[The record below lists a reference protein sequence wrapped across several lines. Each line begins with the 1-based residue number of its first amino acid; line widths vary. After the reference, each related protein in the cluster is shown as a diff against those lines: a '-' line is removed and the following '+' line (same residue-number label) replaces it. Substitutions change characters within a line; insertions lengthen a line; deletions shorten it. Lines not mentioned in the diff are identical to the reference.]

1 MRHIT
6 LPPDARFEAW
16 RVQARAALAEGLV
29 PDDVKWV
36 SPDSAQSELFSPDAS
51 SARQGEEESVA
62 RPTER
67 ADHPVGHVTKAA
79 LLMLRSILRHHDP
92 ARFALA
98 YRLLW
103 RLQSEPALLAIAT
116 DPDIREAARME
127 HQIRRDMH
135 KMKAF
140 LRFREALPEGGEE
153 AVGRRHFVAWFEPE
167 NYILESVAPFFAER
181 FSDMDWLILTPIGS
195 VLHEK
200 GKVTFDI
207 EPCTPPSMQD
217 DVEALWHRYYQSI
230 FNPARIKTKA
240 MRSEMPTKYWKNLPE
255 TRLIPQM
262 LAGAEKRVA
271 AMVALQNDGSAP
283 GFHERHQAEWAR
295 REEVVRA
302 EKAALDGLPALAHA
316 LSSCQ
321 RCALCRYATQVVTGE
336 GPEHAPLMLIGEQ
349 PGDQEDLQG
358 KPFVGPA
365 GQVLDRIL
373 GEVGIMRGEVYLTNA
388 VKHFKFVSKGRRR
401 IHQTPDR
408 NEIVACSSWLEQEM
422 ALVKPR
428 LVVTLGATA
437 LQAFEGRIARL
448 GTTRGRV
455 RQDHGRPATLA
466 TIHPSYL
473 LRLPDPQRAQEE
485 ERRFVQELTM
495 AKDWLRTA

>member
-1 MRHIT
+1 MRRIA
-6 LPPDARFEAW
+6 LPEDADFDVWRAEA
-16 RVQARAALAEGLV
+16 RRALAGGEPPEAL
-29 PDDVKWV
+29 DWV
-36 SPDSAQSELFSPDAS
+36 VSDAEQAELFLPFESEGAPNAGPSAEAAS
-51 SARQGEEESVA
+51 A
-62 RPTER
+62 
-67 ADHPVGHVTKAA
+67 PVGHVTKAGLT
-79 LLMLRSILRHHDP
+79 LLRTILRYRDP

-103 RLQSEPALLAIAT
+103 RMQSEPALLAIAT
-116 DPDIREAARME
+116 DPDIRDATRME

-140 LRFREALPEGGEE
+140 LRFSEAEGDRE
-153 AVGRRHFVAWFEPE
+153 GRRRFVAWFEPDHF
-167 NYILESVAPFFAER
+167 ILESVAPFFAER

-195 VLHEK
+195 ILFEGGKLSCTRTPCEK
-200 GKVTFDI
+200 PDL
-207 EPCTPPSMQD
+207 QD
-217 DVEALWHRYYQSI
+217 DVETLWHGYYQSI

-262 LAGAEKRVA
+262 LANAESRVA

-283 GFHERHQAEWAR
+283 GFHERHQAEWTR
-295 REEVVRA
+295 RAQETRQA
-302 EKAALDGLPALAHA
+302 QDALEGLPALNNA
-316 LSSCQ
+316 LKTCQ
-321 RCALCRYATQVVTGE
+321 RCTLCRYATQVVPGTG
-336 GPEHAPLMLIGEQ
+336 PQNASLMMIGEQ

-373 GEVGIMRGEVYLTNA
+373 EEVGIDREAVFLTNA

-408 NEIVACSSWLEQEM
+408 TEIVACSSWLEQEI

-428 LVVTLGATA
+428 LIVTLGATA
-437 LQAFEGRIARL
+437 LQALEGRVTRL
-448 GTTRGRV
+448 GVTRGHIREGSD
-455 RQDHGRPATLA
+455 RRPPSLA

-473 LRLPDPQRAQEE
+473 LRLPDPQRAREE
-485 ERRFVQELTM
+485 EQRFKQELTI
-495 AKDWLRTA
+495 ARDWLAAS

>member
-1 MRHIT
+1 MKRIT
-6 LPPDARFEAW
+6 LPLDARFEAW
-16 RVQARAALAEGLV
+16 RNEARAALAEGVAPDRVEWVV
-29 PDDVKWV
+29 PD
-36 SPDSAQSELFSPDAS
+36 PEQSELFAS
-51 SARQGEEESVA
+51 EALPVLQGEQVPAA
-62 RPTER
+62 RASEPVG
-67 ADHPVGHVTKAA
+67 HPVGHVTKAA
-79 LLMLRSILRHHDP
+79 LVMLRSILRHHDP

-140 LRFREALPEGGEE
+140 LRFREAIPEGGEE
-153 AVGRRHFVAWFEPE
+153 EGGRRHFVAWFEPE

-195 VLHEK
+195 VLHER
-200 GKVTFDI
+200 GKITFDTQ
-207 EPCTPPSMQD
+207 PCTPPAMQD

-262 LAGAEKRVA
+262 LADAEKRVA

-295 REEVVRA
+295 REEASRA
-302 EKAALDGLPALAHA
+302 EKAALDGLPALGHA

-321 RCALCRYATQVVTGE
+321 RCSLCRFATQVVTGE

-358 KPFVGPA
+358 RPFVGPA

-373 GEVGIMRGEVYLTNA
+373 GEVGIARDEVYLTNA

-408 NEIVACSSWLEQEM
+408 NEIVACSPWLEQEIT
-422 ALVKPR
+422 LVRPR
-428 LVVTLGATA
+428 LIVTLGATA
-437 LQAFEGRIARL
+437 LQAFEGRVTRL
-448 GTTRGRV
+448 GVTRGRV

-485 ERRFVQELTM
+485 ERRFVEELTM
-495 AKDWLRTA
+495 AKDWLRTG